1 MKKINYQNYKRPSDF
16 MKFEQGENRI
26 RVVSEGVIAM
36 QHGLKTANRY
46 VNLGFCTEKP
56 DCPHCKKGN
65 EPKRVWKWIVFDYA
79 NRDVKLLDAG
89 PMLGNQLCE
98 FGDDPQKFDVI
109 VTRSGTGLD
118 TKYKVTKAVK
128 SESFT
133 DDILVSIKNKK
144 ARLIDKYFKK

>member
-1 MKKINYQNYKRPSDF
+1 

-46 VNLGFCTEKP
+46 VNLGFCTEKV

-65 EPKRVWKWIVFDYA
+65 EPKRVWKWIVFDYEGK
-79 NRDVKLLDAG
+79 DVKLLDAG

-98 FGDDPQKFDVI
+98 FGDDPQNFDVI
-109 VTRSGTGLD
+109 VTRTGEGLQ
-118 TKYKVTKAVK
+118 TKYKARKAE
-128 SESFT
+128 ESKEFS
-133 DDILVSIKNKK
+133 DDIKLSIKNKK
-144 ARLIDKYFKK
+144 RRLINKYFKNK